1 MKRGKKAITNKEDR
15 WIESNGTRKRQKDL
29 AKRRNYR
36 GEDWATIVARAFY
49 NKEQSR
55 TYLRIHLINIKQMF
69 NWVLKII
76 SILDLLNVLL
86 GIRPKIVFQLVL
98 HWMLPCFW
106 RALILF
112 RMGRGQ
118 KISLPLPVSPL

>member
-1 MKRGKKAITNKEDR
+1 MYPEDHLKPLSKNKDKKSESLKRGKKAITNKEDR

-69 NWVLKII
+69 N
-76 SILDLLNVLL
+76 
-86 GIRPKIVFQLVL
+86 
-98 HWMLPCFW
+98 
-106 RALILF
+106 
-112 RMGRGQ
+112 
-118 KISLPLPVSPL
+118 